1 MRIEQLDL
9 SEWRDALPDSGIEV
23 FHRPEALATLDDH
36 AAGDLELYGGFK
48 GQEPIGLLP
57 VFTSSRFV
65 GTTVTSPPPSM
76 NVPRLGP
83 VVMPTSPKQRKIER
97 VNRDFTEE
105 VLDAI
110 DVAGSLSLFRT
121 ICHSDYADPR
131 PYLWEDY
138 DLSTQFTYVVD
149 LQDREPDDVLSSFS
163 SGLRRDIRDA
173 QDLAVTVSIE
183 GIDGA
188 RDVYEQTKARYEEQ
202 GRGFPLSWEYVRD
215 LVENLGEHARVYVV
229 RGPDGEFLSGI
240 TALYSTDH
248 AYFWQGGTRADYD
261 GTSVNSLLH
270 WRIITDILED
280 PNLDHV
286 TGYDL
291 MGANTERLCKYKSK
305 FAADLVPY
313 YVVESDSVGMDV
325 AKATYQTLKR

>member
-1 MRIEQLDL
+1 
-9 SEWRDALPDSGIEV
+9 
-23 FHRPEALATLDDH
+23 
-36 AAGDLELYGGFK
+36 
-48 GQEPIGLLP
+48 
-57 VFTSSRFV
+57 
-65 GTTVTSPPPSM
+65 
-76 NVPRLGP
+76 
-83 VVMPTSPKQRKIER
+83 
-97 VNRDFTEE
+97 
-105 VLDAI
+105 
-110 DVAGSLSLFRT
+110 
-121 ICHSDYADPR
+121 
-131 PYLWEDY
+131 
-138 DLSTQFTYVVD
+138 
-149 LQDREPDDVLSSFS
+149 
-163 SGLRRDIRDA
+163 
-173 QDLAVTVSIE
+173 
-183 GIDGA
+183 
-188 RDVYEQTKARYEEQ
+188 VYEQTKARYEEQ

>member
-9 SEWRDALPDSGIEV
+9 SEWREALPDSGIEV

-36 AAGDLELYGGFK
+36 ATGDLELYGGFK
-48 GQEPIGLLP
+48 GDEPIGLLP
-57 VFTSSRFV
+57 VFKSSKFV
-65 GTTVTSPPPSM
+65 GTTVTSPPPAM

-83 VVMPTSPKQRKIER
+83 VVMPTSPKQRKRES

-105 VLDAI
+105 VLAAMDI
-110 DVAGSLSLFRT
+110 DGSLSLFRA
-121 ICHSDYADPR
+121 ICHSDYPDPR
-131 PYLWEDY
+131 PYRWAEY
-138 DLSTQFTYVVD
+138 DLSTQFTYVLD
-149 LQDREPDDVLSSFS
+149 LADRDADDVLASFS

-173 QDLAVTVSIE
+173 EDLPVTVEIE
-183 GIDGA
+183 GLHGA

-202 GRGFPLSWEYVRD
+202 DRGFPLSWEYVRD
-215 LVENLGEHARVYVV
+215 LVDALDEHARVYVV
-229 RGPDGEFLSGI
+229 RGPEGEFLSGI
-240 TALYSTDH
+240 TVLYSTDN
-248 AYFWQGGTRADYD
+248 AYFWQGGTRADYE

-280 PNLDHV
+280 PHLDHI

-291 MGANTERLCKYKSK
+291 MGANTRRLCEYKSK